1 MSHSRDMI
9 ENVKQLREIAFSL
22 ITLAYSPLI
31 SKQYFK
37 VDSNNEIIIKDLHPC
52 C

>member
-1 MSHSRDMI
+1 MI
-9 ENVKQLREIAFSL
+9 KNVKLFREIAESL

-31 SKQYFK
+31 SKHQFK